1 MASKNMAGWLKL
13 SFDSPKLDS
22 LRTRLQ
28 SLAGRLHEVLR
39 PKMQA
44 ITEMLA
50 SKIVAEKLN
59 GQVLHRRTGILAGS
73 VHATP
78 VTDDGAAIRGGVES
92 SVGPAFYGRIH
103 EYGTGG
109 RGWEIRSVGKRA
121 LAFQMSTKQVFAES
135 VFHPALP
142 ARSFMGSGL
151 EESREEIIREL
162 GRIVADVL
170 KEK

>member
-1 MASKNMAGWLKL
+1 MSYWLKL

-22 LRTRLQ
+22 LRARLQ

-50 SKIVAEKLN
+50 ANIVAEKLS

-78 VTDDGAAIRGGVES
+78 ATDDGTAIRGAVES
-92 SVGPAFYGRIH
+92 SAGPAFYGRIH

-109 RGWEIRSVGKRA
+109 RGWEIRSVGRRA
-121 LAFQMSTKQVFAES
+121 LAFQMSTKQVYAKS

-142 ARSFMGSGL
+142 ARSFTGTSL
-151 EESREEIIREL
+151 EENREHIIQQL
-162 GRIVADVL
+162 AQTVAEVL